1 MPDEPDDRNNDG
13 RRTFAGLQVANSVV
27 WAATLLGVAVAAKA
41 SDNFIYELLVL
52 LVGFSLSWGV
62 INTAERRDQR
72 T

>member
-1 MPDEPDDRNNDG
+1 MPDEPTDRNNDG
-13 RRTFAGLQVANSVV
+13 RRSFAWLQVANSGV
-27 WAATLLGVAVAAKA
+27 WAATLLGAAVAAKA

-62 INTAERRDQR
+62 INTAERRDRR

>member
-1 MPDEPDDRNNDG
+1 MQDEPNDRESDG
-13 RRTFAGLQVANSVV
+13 RRTFARLQIANSVV

-41 SDNFIYELLVL
+41 SDNFIYQLLVL

-62 INTAERRDQR
+62 INTAERRDLR